1 MPPCPCSVQ
10 NIHCNRLEIEKHP
23 YDNRKLS
30 HQRQVFYTFKVQ
42 KSSHSFLDFLCAVK
56 MPNNQ
61 FIQYW
66 FLYLRTL
73 EHLLSGKAWMSLR
86 RIWIHQI
93 RKCRPTFVGST
104 EGTWEPPIRGS
115 WKDGSP
121 RVGDYHDHQSE
132 NSQHLS
138 IERRRRR
145 SMTCKFSLIF
155 FFNVC
160 LHWFVSHLFRQTCW
174 GHQLYFCKRV
184 SEQHPASQIFPFR
197 ELK

>member
-1 MPPCPCSVQ
+1 MT
-10 NIHCNRLEIEKHP
+10 IENLVTR
-23 YDNRKLS
+23 DNFFTLS
-30 HQRQVFYTFKVQ
+30 KCK

-61 FIQYW
+61 FIQSW

-86 RIWIHQI
+86 QIWIRQI

-138 IERRRRR
+138 IERRSKRLD
-145 SMTCKFSLIF
+145 CFP
-155 FFNVC
+155 
-160 LHWFVSHLFRQTCW
+160 W
-174 GHQLYFCKRV
+174 YFC
-184 SEQHPASQIFPFR
+184 
-197 ELK
+197 LKMCACMVCFSPVPSNMLRPSTVFLQAWEWTTSSITNIPIPWAEIWWS